1 MNIFE
6 SELLSDDVSLPF
18 LDFKKSLIKFLYSEK
33 LLVKIYLDIP
43 CTKDYQMECLM
54 QDANSISYN
63 LMWEKRKIGKLFMLK
78 EINAQLLAC
87 PFVQL

>member
-54 QDANSISYN
+54 
-63 LMWEKRKIGKLFMLK
+63 
-78 EINAQLLAC
+78 
-87 PFVQL
+87 